1 MLREG
6 KGFGF
11 ADVILATKLA
21 GFGGLAE
28 RFKSVSEAF
37 GFWKTGWLV
46 NRGHLRRQKSLTT
59 RPNHNK
65 IT

>member
-11 ADVILATKLA
+11 ADVILATKPA

-46 NRGHLRRQKSLTT
+46 NRVLRLSSYSALGTFDDRSL
-59 RPNHNK
+59 
-65 IT
+65 